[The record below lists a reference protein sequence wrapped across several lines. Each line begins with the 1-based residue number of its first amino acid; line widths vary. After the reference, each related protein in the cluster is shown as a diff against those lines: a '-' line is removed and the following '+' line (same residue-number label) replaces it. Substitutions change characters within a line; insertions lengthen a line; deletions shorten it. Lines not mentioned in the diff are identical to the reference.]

1 MFSLEVDG
9 KTYCFPE
16 VLESEDLDRAYQAFA
31 DILVIILESLPKGT
45 LAGWDLRKK
54 LARIHLELVP
64 KEVPEHDESNILTFF
79 TGEKHAV

>member
-45 LAGWDLRKK
+45 LAGWDLR
-54 LARIHLELVP
+54 
-64 KEVPEHDESNILTFF
+64 
-79 TGEKHAV
+79 